1 MSSKSKFLHYGL
13 DQLSGALAVESRIP
27 NILEMIANRPSDF
40 LADVWKKLDA
50 ENCSAGH
57 RGQYLLI
64 GLVSILI
71 REGIG
76 PFYLNC
82 GVKGIPTHSWDIVL
96 ASEDGAITAISANVT
111 LKERWKTENLA
122 AWGLKREYSSSQAI
136 VIVRNEEEVSNL
148 NRRIQKKEAEYIDSC
163 AQAFSSQLDTFISN
177 LKNGQFEERNW
188 IIDRGLR
195 NKGLGPINSR
205 NVGD

>member
-13 DQLSGALAVESRIP
+13 DRLTGALAVEFKIP
-27 NILEMIANRPSDF
+27 DILTMFANRPSDF

-50 ENCSAGH
+50 DKCSAGH

-76 PFYLNC
+76 PFYVNC
-82 GVKGIPTHSWDIVL
+82 GVKGIPTHTWDIVL
-96 ASEDGAITAISANVT
+96 VREDGSITAISANVT

-122 AWGLKREYSSSQAI
+122 AWGLKREYNLSQAF
-136 VIVRNEEEVSNL
+136 VVVRNEEEVPSL
-148 NRRIQKKEAEYIDSC
+148 YRRIETKEAAYINSC
-163 AQAFSSQLDTFISN
+163 AQAFSSHFDHLIDN
-177 LKNGQFEERNW
+177 LKVGQFVEGNA
-188 IIDRGLR
+188 IIDRGR
-195 NKGLGPINSR
+195 QNKGLGPINP
-205 NVGD
+205 

>member
-13 DQLSGALAVESRIP
+13 DRLTGALAVEFKIP
-27 NILEMIANRPSDF
+27 DILTMFANRPSDF

-71 REGIG
+71 REDIG
-76 PFYLNC
+76 PFYVGC
-82 GVKGIPTHSWDIVL
+82 GVKGIPTHTWDVVFPRK
-96 ASEDGAITAISANVT
+96 DGSITAISANVT

-122 AWGLKREYSSSQAI
+122 AWGLKREYNSSQAF
-136 VIVRNEEEVSNL
+136 VIVRNEKEVPSL
-148 NRRIQKKEAEYIDSC
+148 NRRIETKEAAYIDAC
-163 AQAFSSQLDTFISN
+163 AQAFSPHFDQLISN
-177 LKNGQFEERNW
+177 LKTGQFEERNA
-188 IIDRGLR
+188 IIDRGR
-195 NKGLGPINSR
+195 QNKGLGPINP
-205 NVGD
+205 